1 MFANQLKTFVL
12 LVAIS
17 GLLIFAGR
25 FFGGNSGAL
34 VAFCMA
40 LLMNFFAYFY
50 SDSMVLA
57 MYGAKKL
64 DPERFAQIYEMV
76 SELSLKAGIPNPK
89 LFLIEHGMA
98 NAFATGRNPEHASIA
113 VTSGIVDLLSPD
125 ELRGVLAHE
134 ISHIKNRD
142 ILIATIAATFAMAIG
157 YMASMIR
164 WGFIFGSSRRDD
176 RDGSSGIGAFF
187 AALLMPIAA
196 TLIQLAI
203 SRAREFQADETG
215 SQISQS
221 PLSLAS
227 ALEKI
232 SYSASSHPIKN
243 ASYAQQATSSMFICN
258 PFSAKSLISLFST
271 HPSTTERVKRLQKMA
286 SKF

>member
-1 MFANQLKTFVL
+1 MFVNQLKTFIL

-25 FFGGNSGAL
+25 FFGGASGAL
-34 VAFCMA
+34 VAFCFA
-40 LLMNFFAYFY
+40 ILMNFFAYFY
-50 SDSMVLA
+50 SDSMVLS

-64 DPERFAQIYEMV
+64 DEQHFSQIYEIV
-76 SELSLKAGIPNPK
+76 SELSFKAGIPTPK
-89 LFLIEHGMA
+89 LFLIDHPMA
-98 NAFATGRNPEHASIA
+98 NAFATGRNPEHASVA
-113 VTSGIVDLLSPD
+113 VTSGIIDLLSPE

-164 WGFIFGSSRRDD
+164 WGFIFGSSRRED
-176 RDGSSGIGAFF
+176 REGSGIGAFF

-221 PLSLAS
+221 PLALAS
-227 ALEKI
+227 ALEKL
-232 SYSASSHPIKN
+232 SHSAQVHPLKR

-258 PFSAKSLISLFST
+258 PFSSTSLISLFST
-271 HPSTTERVKRLQKMA
+271 HPATGERVKRLQKMA
-286 SKF
+286 SKY